1 MECVGGCYA
10 EKIKNI
16 KIKKGNCKF
25 MSYIYSTCA
34 KGVEK
39 AGGDQDYKRQKNK

>member
-16 KIKKGNCKF
+16 KIKKRKLHIYVV
-25 MSYIYSTCA
+25 YIFYLR
-34 KGVEK
+34 KG
-39 AGGDQDYKRQKNK
+39 GGKSRW